1 MRSLIDLSST
11 FSSKKSAVARASEDF
26 MPREPTFQTLHI
38 ASVAFNSLLLGEIV
52 VPDWDM
58 FHVRIAFFLNQY
70 IFCKSLFSVTC
81 LKCMLKLYFITE
93 QT

>member
-1 MRSLIDLSST
+1 LCT

-26 MPREPTFQTLHI
+26 TPREPTFQTLHI

-58 FHVRIAFFLNQY
+58 FHVRY
-70 IFCKSLFSVTC
+70 PTH
-81 LKCMLKLYFITE
+81 FIPFPPRSSYN
-93 QT
+93 

>member
-1 MRSLIDLSST
+1 
-11 FSSKKSAVARASEDF
+11 

-58 FHVRIAFFLNQY
+58 FHVRFPAHI
-70 IFCKSLFSVTC
+70 LFPADQRAVVTC
-81 LKCMLKLYFITE
+81 FD
-93 QT
+93 

>member
-1 MRSLIDLSST
+1 
-11 FSSKKSAVARASEDF
+11 

-58 FHVRIAFFLNQY
+58 FHVRFPAHI
-70 IFCKSLFSVTC
+70 LFPADQRAAVTC
-81 LKCMLKLYFITE
+81 FD
-93 QT
+93 